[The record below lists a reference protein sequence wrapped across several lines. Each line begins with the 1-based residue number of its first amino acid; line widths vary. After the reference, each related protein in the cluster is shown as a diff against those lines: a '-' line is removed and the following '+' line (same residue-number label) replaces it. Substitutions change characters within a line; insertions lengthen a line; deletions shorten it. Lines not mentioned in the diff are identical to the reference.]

1 MGCIFIVCMKPHK
14 RIKLNI
20 DLLNDHCS
28 GPVSRRWFL
37 RAGTLG
43 LTGLSMADVFRL
55 QAVQAGKNSAPD
67 TAVIYVWLAGG
78 PPHMDTY
85 DMKPNAP
92 EDYRGPFRPIN
103 TNVSGIQVCE
113 LLPLHAKCAD
123 KFTLVRSITHT
134 FSDHGGGSK
143 HLMTGIPPAT
153 PTETVNNTPSVPSIV
168 AKMREHIDLGL
179 PNVITSCESGR
190 DKVDT
195 YAMGSAYLGP
205 KYVPFTVD
213 GDPSKAK
220 FQIQNVSLN
229 SSLAERLD
237 DRMTL
242 LDGVDRMRRDLDA
255 SGMMASM
262 DHFNQ
267 RAISL
272 MTSPLAR
279 EAFDLSREPVKLR
292 ERYGMH
298 SWGQRALLARRL
310 VEAGCS
316 FVTVAMENPNVPNTF
331 YNWDTHAVNYD
342 NFIDMRNRL
351 PIYDQAITALIE
363 DLHDR
368 GLTKKVLLVVTGEFG
383 RSPRISV
390 SSQGPKGTRYGR
402 EHWPGAMSVLLTG
415 GGMQHGQVVGST
427 NSRGEY
433 PDDRPLAP
441 ADLWATVYRHL
452 GIDQN
457 ATILD
462 HAGRPQHLLSSGSPI
477 RELI

>member
-1 MGCIFIVCMKPHK
+1 MNSKT
-14 RIKLNI
+14 KLPFNY
-20 DLLNDHCS
+20 CA
-28 GPVSRRWFL
+28 GPMSRRWFL

-43 LTGLSMADVFRL
+43 LTGLTMADVLRL
-55 QAVQAGKNSAPD
+55 QAAQGKPSGAPD

-78 PPHMDTY
+78 PPHLDTY
-85 DMKPNAP
+85 DMKPEAP
-92 EDYRGPFRPIN
+92 EEYRGQFRPIR
-103 TNVSGIQVCE
+103 TNVPGIEVCE

-123 KFTLVRSITHT
+123 KYTLIRSIAHT

-143 HLMTGIPPAT
+143 HLMTGRLPAT
-153 PTETVNNTPSVPSIV
+153 PTETVNDAPSVPSIV
-168 AKMREHIDLGL
+168 SKMREHIDLGL
-179 PNVITSCESGR
+179 PNVITSSDGRR

-205 KYVPFTVD
+205 KYVPFAVD
-213 GDPSKAK
+213 GDPTRPK
-220 FQIQNVSLN
+220 FEMKNVSLN
-229 SSLAERLD
+229 ASLTERLE
-237 DRMTL
+237 DRVSL
-242 LDGVDRMRRDLDA
+242 LKSMDQMRREIDA

-267 RAISL
+267 RAVSL
-272 MTSPLAR
+272 MTSPRAR
-279 EAFDLSREPVKLR
+279 EAFDLSREPEKLR
-292 ERYGMH
+292 DRYGRH
-298 SWGQRALLARRL
+298 SWGQRALMARRL

-316 FVTVAMENPNVPNTF
+316 FVTVALENPNVPKTF
-331 YNWDTHAVNYD
+331 YNWDTHAVNHD

-351 PIYDQAITALIE
+351 PIYDKALTALIE

-383 RSPRISV
+383 RSPRVSISD
-390 SSQGPKGTRYGR
+390 GPKGRRYGR
-402 EHWPGAMSVLLTG
+402 EHWPGAMSVLVAG

-427 NSRGEY
+427 TSKGEH
-433 PDDRPLAP
+433 PDDRPLTP

-452 GIDQN
+452 GIDQD

-462 HAGRPQHLLSSGSPI
+462 HNGRPQFLLPSGDPI